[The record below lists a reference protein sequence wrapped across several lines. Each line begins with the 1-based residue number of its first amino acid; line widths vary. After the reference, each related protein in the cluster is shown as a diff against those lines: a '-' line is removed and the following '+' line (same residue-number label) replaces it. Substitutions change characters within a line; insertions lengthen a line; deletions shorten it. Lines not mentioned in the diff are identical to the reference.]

1 MCSGELRVFGN
12 VGLAWDYRLALILET
27 DNPIL
32 GFVVVRRSRLA
43 VEDVVL
49 ERSILVEV
57 AAAAERYNLSR
68 LALSPDVKL
77 GGRAYFFCAIP
88 PARNMWVK
96 SGRVRRRSILEDA
109 VKDGVAKNGQAT
121 ALRLLGA
128 EAP

>member
-1 MCSGELRVFGN
+1 M
-12 VGLAWDYRLALILET
+12 
-27 DNPIL
+27 
-32 GFVVVRRSRLA
+32 
-43 VEDVVL
+43 L

-77 GGRAYFFCAIP
+77 GGRAYFCAIP

-96 SGRVRRRSILEDA
+96 SGRVRRRSTLEDA